1 MLFLMVETFSKDG
14 IKIGFF
20 PIEFIKKSF
29 FEQCPK
35 MEGRGVGGGSSAP
48 RGGGCDLGGKLHFV
62 RAHRRRNAPRAYT
75 KGIEVPRYHVESRT
89 P

>member
-20 PIEFIKKSF
+20 LIEFIKKQKKTF

-35 MEGRGVGGGSSAP
+35 MEGREVGGGSSAP

-62 RAHRRRNAPRAYT
+62 RHTGA
-75 KGIEVPRYHVESRT
+75 ET
-89 P
+89 PLEPTPKV

>member
-35 MEGRGVGGGSSAP
+35 MEGRGVGGGPAP
-48 RGGGCDLGGKLHFV
+48 PGEGGAIWGENCTSCGHTG
-62 RAHRRRNAPRAYT
+62 A
-75 KGIEVPRYHVESRT
+75 ET
-89 P
+89 PLEPIPKV